1 MKLSVLAFLLTANVA
16 AGFTPSSQ
24 NAFTPPTSRSKT
36 SLDGEMSRQQTKAPE
51 FDEVCDTVGVTLTRF
66 MAEVAMLNPEI
77 SELTTLFGAID
88 TSCKAISGLVK
99 RSQLPSSETLGY
111 QGEVNIQGEDQKKLD
126 VITNDLLKRALRF
139 TGRLGVLASEEEDEP
154 VDLVG
159 EASGNTNKDLIVEE
173 TDKYVVVFDPL
184 DGSSNVDAGIPTGT
198 IIGVYEHDDNCL
210 TDGDSDSEATKNCL
224 ANCLQPGTN
233 LVASAYCLYS
243 SSTFLVLTLGNGV
256 YMFTLDEN
264 IGEFILA
271 KPNVKIPET
280 SSIIS
285 FNEANIDKWDQPMKD
300 TVYKWREG
308 KGASGNRF
316 SSRYIGSMV
325 GDVHRTLLYGGVFGY
340 PGDTKNVNG
349 KLRLLYEGAPMSFL
363 MEQAGGLSTTGT
375 RRVMEITPDIVHQ
388 RVPIV
393 MGSKN
398 DVQEVI
404 DAYAAAAN

>member
-1 MKLSVLAFLLTANVA
+1 MKLSVFAFLLTANLA
-16 AGFTPSSQ
+16 TGFTPSST
-24 NAFTPPTSRSKT
+24 FTPRQSTTTLNAETPT
-36 SLDGEMSRQQTKAPE
+36 MSRTQTKAPV

-77 SELTTLFGAID
+77 NELTTLFGAID
-88 TSCKAISGLVK
+88 TSCKAISGMVK

-126 VITNDLLKRALRF
+126 VITNDVLKRALRF
-139 TGRLGVLASEEEDEP
+139 TGRLGVLASEEEDNP
-154 VDLVG
+154 VDLTG
-159 EASGNTNKDLIVEE
+159 LSETWKDKDLIVEE

-198 IIGVYEHDDNCL
+198 IIGVYEHDENCL
-210 TDGDSDSEATKNCL
+210 TDDMDENSDVSNNCM

-264 IGEFILA
+264 IGEFILS

-375 RRVMEITPDIVHQ
+375 ERVMEVTPTIVHQ
-388 RVPIV
+388 RLPIV

-398 DVQEVI
+398 DIQEVI
-404 DAYAAAAN
+404 DAYAAAAK